1 MTMFTNCLRG
11 MMLLLYL
18 TVSCG
23 QERLVFE
30 TSEGGTVDR
39 NSSEFQQTYRA
50 SQIGIHSSQG
60 WAKPVEIKAQ
70 SNVTFEVEK
79 ALFLAINIW
88 NEAVG
93 FDLLKY
99 SGRSHAELEAQLF
112 ASLDD
117 DLTMIYL
124 AKNWG
129 ETTGKHPE
137 TIATTIWENAI
148 ESPGVII
155 KGDIILNAEAYE
167 FVDQSQSEFLALN
180 PLYEVDS
187 LSVLLHELGHLIGLA
202 HVNEQ
207 EDPWS
212 VMHRTAI
219 VGPGI
224 TYRQLSQGDV
234 ERVKNIYPVPFV
246 DSQGN
251 DN

>member
-1 MTMFTNCLRG
+1 MAIYSNYLCG
-11 MMLLLYL
+11 MVLLVYL
-18 TVSCG
+18 TTGCG

-39 NSSEFQQTYRA
+39 NSSEFQQTFDV

-60 WAKPVEIKAQ
+60 WAKPVEIKVQ
-70 SNVTFEVEK
+70 SNVTFDVEK
-79 ALFLAINIW
+79 SLFQAIKVW
-88 NEAVG
+88 NEAIG

-99 SGRSHAELEAQLF
+99 SGRSNSELESQLF

-117 DLTMIYL
+117 DQTMIYL

-129 ETTGKHPE
+129 ETTGKHLD
-137 TIATTIWENAI
+137 TIGTTLWENAI

-155 KGDIILNAEAYE
+155 RGDIILNGETYK
-167 FVDQSQSEFLALN
+167 FVDQSQSEFLAMN

-187 LSVLLHELGHLIGLA
+187 MSVLLHELGHLIGLA

-212 VMHRTAI
+212 VMHSTAL
-219 VGPGI
+219 VGPGL
-224 TYRQLSQGDV
+224 TYRQLSQGDI
-234 ERVKNIYPVPFV
+234 ERVKRIYPVPFA
-246 DSQGN
+246 DLLGE
-251 DN
+251 